1 MKWYRGGI
9 AHCNGRKPGVACNKH
24 QGRELKTSTIIS
36 FQNPLL
42 HNMHQTTTSNKTKQG
57 FLPEMAPVNI
67 RKHDRLHGAKPSLNI
82 SPPFFPLI
90 QNLRQTTKYKE
101 WVHNGWSQGA
111 RSTHGG
117 CPPQACSKQTC
128 TKRARLQ
135 SDCRKKQLTIDP

>member
-24 QGRELKTSTIIS
+24 QGRELKTSTIS

-42 HNMHQTTTSNKTKQG
+42 RNMHQTTTSNKNETRFPCYNAKQG
-57 FLPEMAPVNI
+57 STAP
-67 RKHDRLHGAKPSLNI
+67 
-82 SPPFFPLI
+82 
-90 QNLRQTTKYKE
+90 NLRLTSPHPSFLSPKIETDHKIRRM
-101 WVHNGWSQGA
+101 GSQRLVSGRY

-128 TKRARLQ
+128 AKRARLQ